1 MTDLER
7 AQAEF
12 DSLAAQ
18 VARASLK
25 FNMALQKA
33 DTLEMDLERLQ
44 RKLDEVDETLHL
56 ASMES
61 SAR

>member
-1 MTDLER
+1 MTDLQR

-18 VARASLK
+18 VSRASLK
-25 FNMALQKA
+25 LNMALQKA

-44 RKLDEVDETLHL
+44 RKLDEAEETLDR
-56 ASMES
+56 A
-61 SAR
+61 